1 MSGQYDEFGQ
11 IFLNNEDYANQDIDS
26 SFIAS
31 VYKVSPGQALI
42 LVNLVLLVIF
52 LVAQAMKAHHELVHH
67 EFYSEQYVYD
77 DSRRNDTADNS
88 SGSRQK
94 NRSGP
99 TFANVNA
106 LIHSHPSLDEGN
118 FVAADSFDSA
128 PKIV

>member
-11 IFLNNEDYANQDIDS
+11 IFLNNEDYSNQDIDS

-31 VYKVSPGQALI
+31 VYKVSPGQGVTLAF
-42 LVNLVLLVIF
+42 LVLLVVY
-52 LVAQAMKAHHELVHH
+52 LVGQAMKAHHELVHH

-77 DSRRNDTADNS
+77 DPRNDTVDTS
-88 SGSRQK
+88 SGRQ
-94 NRSGP
+94 NRGGP